1 MKEKEE
7 LFFEL
12 NINGDSITMIPLKI
26 INYNSE
32 LSWDNNW
39 IKTQIIIKVGGFK
52 GDYTGEF
59 MVSDFLRFRDELK
72 VLYTNLDSSAKFSGY
87 EGYLEIDIKGDG
99 TGHLNAACVA
109 VERSATL
116 FGSELKFE
124 LAFDQTYIP
133 GFIKQLDDIANRFPV
148 IK

>member
-1 MKEKEE
+1 VKEKEE

-109 VERSATL
+109 VERGATL

>member
-1 MKEKEE
+1 VKEKEE

-12 NINGDSITMIPLKI
+12 NINGDSITIIPLKI
-26 INYNSE
+26 INYDSE

-39 IKTQIIIKVGGFK
+39 IKTQIVIKAGGFK

-59 MVSDFLRFRDELK
+59 MVNDFLRFRDELK
-72 VLYTNLDSSAKFSGY
+72 VLYTNLDSSARFSGY
-87 EGYLEIDIKGDG
+87 GGYLAIDIKGDG
-99 TGHLNAACVA
+99 TGNLNAACTA
-109 VERSATL
+109 VEREAHQ
-116 FGSELKFE
+116 FGPELKFE
-124 LAFDQTYIP
+124 LGFDQTYIP